1 MKRALLL
8 AGVLLPF
15 IGLTQTPDSNRQ
27 SKLLTVAPRLG
38 GIALTDAVTP
48 MRINGAGS
56 MVQQHILDF
65 GLPLY
70 KDFTSPHPVFI
81 KSGFRYE
88 NLIVPN
94 IPALGSGAFQSF
106 TIPLLAS
113 YALSRT
119 TNLTFI
125 GLATVS
131 SELKQSLSF
140 NELQYTAG
148 LRIGFQPSKQ
158 LRYGV
163 TLTYVNSYSGQ
174 LLIPVPDFDW
184 TINHHLQL
192 TAVVPSRISL
202 KYKLTAN
209 QSLGLTSGYA
219 ATTYGLA
226 DGKSKQYLSWQ
237 QYSGGLIYD
246 LKLSGRWNINLVAG
260 HSFMQRLETFDQ
272 QEKASFD
279 NFSEL
284 NKRKPI
290 YSDRQTS
297 FVFQAIITYQF

>member
-15 IGLTQTPDSNRQ
+15 IGFSQTPDSNRQ
-27 SKLLTVAPRLG
+27 SRFLTAAPRLG
-38 GIALTDAVTP
+38 GLALTDAVTP
-48 MRINGAGS
+48 LKVNGTGS

-70 KDFTSPHPVFI
+70 KNFTAAHPVFI

-88 NLIVPN
+88 NLLVPN
-94 IPALGSGAFQSF
+94 IAAFGSGAFHSC
-106 TIPLLAS
+106 TVPLLAS
-113 YALSRT
+113 YSLSRK

-131 SELKQSLSF
+131 SDLKQSLSF
-140 NELQYTAG
+140 SDLQYTAG
-148 LRIGFQPSKQ
+148 LRIGFQAGKQ

-174 LLIPVPDFDW
+174 LLLPIPDLDW
-184 TINHHLQL
+184 TINRRLQL
-192 TAVVPSRISL
+192 SAVVPSRISL
-202 KYKLTAN
+202 KYKFTAN
-209 QSLGLTSGYA
+209 QSLGLTTGYM
-219 ATTYGLA
+219 ATTYGMA

-237 QYSGGLIYD
+237 QFSGGLIYD

-284 NKRKPI
+284 NNRKPI

-297 FVFQAIITYQF
+297 FVFQAIISYQF